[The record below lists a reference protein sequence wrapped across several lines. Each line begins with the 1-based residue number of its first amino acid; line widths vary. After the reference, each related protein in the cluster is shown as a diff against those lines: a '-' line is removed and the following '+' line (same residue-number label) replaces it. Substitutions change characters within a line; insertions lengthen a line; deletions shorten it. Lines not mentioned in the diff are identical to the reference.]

1 MNKYSSNSS
10 VPPQPRPLCYITVTP
25 QSKVIFVPFLVMSIS
40 L

>member
-10 VPPQPRPLCYITVTP
+10 LPPQPRSLCYIPVTP
-25 QSKVIFVPFLVMSIS
+25 QSNVIFVPFFVMSIS